1 MADDTKY
8 AVLITFPDNAKTFE
22 AMTKLGDAG
31 SDVVA
36 AAVVER
42 GKDGRLTVEDHA
54 DSRFAAGTAGGS
66 LIGMVIGVLGGP
78 LGVLLGWGVGAAAG
92 SLVDAARA
100 GDQDAALA
108 ELSRQVPPG
117 HNAIVAET
125 DEPSTAAL
133 DEYVASMGG
142 TVTRRPLEE
151 VVSELEAQDA
161 AAEAAADAAA
171 EELRKQKREERKE
184 KLHDRIEA
192 LKAKFA

>member
-1 MADDTKY
+1 M
-8 AVLITFPDNAKTFE
+8 
-22 AMTKLGDAG
+22 
-31 SDVVA
+31 
-36 AAVVER
+36 ER
-42 GKDGRLTVEDHA
+42 GEDGRLTVEDQA

-125 DEPSTAAL
+125 DESSTAAL

-142 TVTRRPLEE
+142 QITRRPLEE
-151 VVSELEAQDA
+151 VVSELEAQEA

-171 EELRKQKREERKE
+171 EQLRAKKREERKE